1 MSVLTGLRNEDDE
14 QYVIKMK
21 AQPARES
28 IEETLSAVW
37 SALSC
42 LSVQAILRNFDFC
55 PNHKGSG
62 DVDSLNRDAYRV
74 NSTIKNLNCLSLLSK
89 HTKIKC
95 SPKQRCSRLLK
106 ASEYSPTDVVNVN
119 EQGTSY

>member
-28 IEETLSAVW
+28 IEANLSAVW

-62 DVDSLNRDAYRV
+62 DVDSLNQEM
-74 NSTIKNLNCLSLLSK
+74 
-89 HTKIKC
+89 HTALTR
-95 SPKQRCSRLLK
+95 Q
-106 ASEYSPTDVVNVN
+106 
-119 EQGTSY
+119 